1 MAKENN
7 HLFRFDEIERRIEK
21 MELKLDKIMENHI
34 PHLELKLEKINT
46 KLNVLTVMNVGA
58 IIIAIIINKFL
69 L

>member
-7 HLFRFDEIERRIEK
+7 YSFRFGETEK
-21 MELKLDKIMENHI
+21 RVEKIELKLDKIMENHI
-34 PHLELKLEKINT
+34 PHLELKLERINT
-46 KLNVLTVMNVGA
+46 KINILTAVNVGA